1 MKVSEEEPIVIINFS
16 SNLVLFC
23 SFVNRWEFFCGGIKC
38 LLRVLMKH
46 VRINSEWILSSVR
59 LKRLWSREE
68 TWYSLIHS
76 CILGRGLYQV
86 PGARSDPS
94 RPLQV
99 MEQHMDGRWKG
110 HIHDTQRGTDRV
122 GFFPPSIVE
131 VISRRNG
138 QSHRERED
146 RGPDLDRVWTGS
158 GPGLGFSQHVRLCV
172 LTSCLWLSAA
182 NIRSYW
188 TRESLKTSHTR
199 YSFNKLQINKLM
211 TQSFISCYIKQFLW
225 AKFSLEVFMED

>member
-146 RGPDLDRVWTGS
+146 RGPDLDRTWTGS
-158 GPGLGFSQHVRLCV
+158 GPGLGFFTTLCSDFLFV
-172 LTSCLWLSAA
+172 ALGCKHQILLD
-182 NIRSYW
+182 
-188 TRESLKTSHTR
+188 TRIFKNLSHT
-199 YSFNKLQINKLM
+199 LQ
-211 TQSFISCYIKQFLW
+211 FH
-225 AKFSLEVFMED
+225 